1 MTRNRT
7 AENRGL
13 PARWVRP
20 LPFPAGTAL
29 LALVFARGRS
39 DLYWAVR
46 TVRWFV
52 ASFPKC

>member
-1 MTRNRT
+1 MTHNRT
-7 AENRGL
+7 PENRGL
-13 PARWVRP
+13 PARGVRP

-46 TVRWFV
+46 TVRWF
-52 ASFPKC
+52 ATGRRR